1 MIEKE
6 LTVKNQL
13 GIHLRPAALFTQIA
27 NKHKSSIKVSNEQGV
42 VDGRSIMG
50 LMMIA
55 ASYNTKIKLS
65 IEGEDEAELFSE
77 LQKLVEVQRFDE
89 E

>member
-1 MIEKE
+1 MIVKE
-6 LTVKNQL
+6 LIVKNQL

-55 ASYNTKIKLS
+55 AGYNTKIKLN
-65 IEGEDEAELFSE
+65 IEGEDEVELFNE
-77 LQKLVEVQRFDE
+77 LQKIVEIQKFDE